1 MQAKSHE
8 NKTSYNWN
16 EVTLC
21 NMLKNEVYIGNTVQ
35 NKRSII
41 SYKVKKFRTVDKEEH
56 IRVENTHEAI
66 IDKDTF
72 EKVQRII
79 EKRGTNTKLKYD
91 YLLRGLL
98 YCYHCK
104 RKLQIVLKKNSK
116 RNAKSHPYITCSDA
130 KERGCYSLNMNYEK
144 FEKNIIYVVKR
155 YVKYMLT
162 KKFFIQF
169 MKNIKIKHQI
179 FEKDIGK
186 K

>member
-72 EKVQRII
+72 EKVQRLK
-79 EKRGTNTKLKYD
+79 EVLKYILD
-91 YLLRGLL
+91 SFPLNELPCL
-98 YCYHCK
+98 
-104 RKLQIVLKKNSK
+104 
-116 RNAKSHPYITCSDA
+116 
-130 KERGCYSLNMNYEK
+130 SLM
-144 FEKNIIYVVKR
+144 
-155 YVKYMLT
+155 
-162 KKFFIQF
+162 
-169 MKNIKIKHQI
+169 
-179 FEKDIGK
+179 
-186 K
+186 

>member
-91 YLLRGLL
+91 YIPFCGAHLRPPS
-98 YCYHCK
+98 YFPAY
-104 RKLQIVLKKNSK
+104 
-116 RNAKSHPYITCSDA
+116 A
-130 KERGCYSLNMNYEK
+130 
-144 FEKNIIYVVKR
+144 
-155 YVKYMLT
+155 
-162 KKFFIQF
+162 
-169 MKNIKIKHQI
+169 
-179 FEKDIGK
+179 
-186 K
+186 